1 MTKIT
6 KIIFMALVFGGLIF
20 STVAINA
27 QGKRLNAKRLA
38 KLESREAQNG
48 IPPSIDQQQQT
59 PPENNVATRAYAKA
73 AQPVPPRLQAL
84 VLDRFLD
91 RLELASEQKTRLR
104 EVRMLHVR
112 QARSLLELER
122 AQTKVYDDAL
132 YSNEFDAKLI
142 EKRATDL
149 AETRGEIIKTQAR
162 LFIEVR
168 KILTPEQFAK
178 LRQLVEEERMMR
190 QKNTVQ

>member
-1 MTKIT
+1 MMKIT
-6 KIIFMALVFGGLIF
+6 RSFLSAVILCGIF
-20 STVAINA
+20 SAFSDSAA
-27 QGKRLNAKRLA
+27 QPKRLTAKRLA
-38 KLESREAQNG
+38 KLENKEATNATN
-48 IPPSIDQQQQT
+48 PNTNQQQT
-59 PPENNVATRAYAKA
+59 PPENNVVSRPNAKPN
-73 AQPVPPRLQAL
+73 QTVPPRLQAL

-91 RLELASEQKTRLR
+91 KLELVPDQKIKLR
-104 EVRMLHVR
+104 EVRMLHLR
-112 QARSLLELER
+112 QIRSLLELER
-122 AQTKVYDDAL
+122 AQAKVYDDVL
-132 YSNEFDAKLI
+132 YSNEFEAKQI
-142 EKRATDL
+142 EKRAADL